1 MGARLRTSLRSC
13 RRRAARVREFSPA
26 DLPGAS
32 RRAGRGCGLRGI
44 GPDRAR
50 TPVAISSRRNPTSS
64 SSAMR
69 TCLRVRSSTVAATP
83 SHASSPESNWRSS
96 SSWSGSDGASPGRR
110 RAQRS
115 PERPASAPAPAPAPA
130 FLAFRRSI
138 EGSRRFGLELAPR
151 RLHLLPGL
159 LTYFRVPRIKLD
171 ECVREHR
178 GRA

>member
-1 MGARLRTSLRSC
+1 MGARLLTSLRSC
-13 RRRAARVREFSPA
+13 RRRAVRVREFSPA

-32 RRAGRGCGLRGI
+32 RRAGRGCGLREI

-64 SSAMR
+64 SSARR
-69 TCLRVRSSTVAATP
+69 TCLRVRSSPVAATP
-83 SHASSPESNWRSS
+83 SHASSPESNWRSR
-96 SSWSGSDGASPGRR
+96 SSWSGSDGAWPGRR

-115 PERPASAPAPAPAPA
+115 PERPASAPAPA

-138 EGSRRFGLELAPR
+138 EGSRRFCLELAPR